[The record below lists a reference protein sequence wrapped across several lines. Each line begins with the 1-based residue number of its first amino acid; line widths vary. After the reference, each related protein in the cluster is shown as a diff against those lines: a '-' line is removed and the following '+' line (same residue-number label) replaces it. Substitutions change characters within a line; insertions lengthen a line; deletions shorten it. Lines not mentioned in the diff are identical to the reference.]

1 MNFSDAIRTEA
12 TYTRTENGALALNTT
27 GSGLVDLF
35 STIGALRNPNGKN
48 KRTSI
53 TAENKRRA
61 EMLFDEAV
69 KQDPLIATKILFYA
83 RDIREGLGER
93 EVFRYI
99 LNYAAKAYPNL
110 IINNIDLIG
119 VFGRYDDLYALIDT
133 PLEDKMWEVM
143 KNQFEEDLRNMEA
156 GNAVSLLGRWVKT
169 ADAST
174 ANTRELGILTAR
186 KLGYSVY
193 NYKRKYRALRKYI
206 GVIEGLMCTGQW
218 DKINY
223 SEVPSRAMTI
233 YRNAFMRHDEAG
245 FRDYLSKLQS
255 TDPDVRN
262 TVKINA
268 STLYPYDIA
277 EKLLDYG
284 YDYSRRSVK
293 EYENDITVLEEQWKA
308 LPNYVEEGTNAL
320 VIADTSGSMWGRPLA
335 SSVGLALYFAE
346 RNHGAYENMF
356 MTFSNKSEIVT
367 VQGNSLRQKL
377 SNISKANWGMNT
389 NLAAAFEHIL
399 DIAITHNVASEDMVK
414 SLIIISD
421 MEIDACTNRNDF
433 FYDEMQRKYR
443 EHGYELPNI
452 IFWNVDSRHDTF
464 HVNMTRKGVQCFSG
478 QSAST
483 FKSIMQ
489 TVGMTHYEAMLKVIN
504 NERYDCITI
513 R

>member
-1 MNFSDAIRTEA
+1 MNFSDAMRTEA
-12 TYTRTENGALALNTT
+12 TYTKTENGAFALNTT

-35 STIGALRNPNGKN
+35 ATIGALRSPNGKN
-48 KRTSI
+48 KK
-53 TAENKRRA
+53 TALTPENKRRA

-99 LNYAAKAYPNL
+99 LNYAAKAYPHL

-193 NYKRKYRALRKYI
+193 NYKRNYRALRKYI

-255 TDPDVRN
+255 TDPEVRN

-268 STLYPYDIA
+268 STLYPYDIT
-277 EKLLDYG
+277 EKFFG
-284 YDYSRRSVK
+284 NMSQS
-293 EYENDITVLEEQWKA
+293 EAMVLEEQWKA
-308 LPNYVEEGTNAL
+308 LPNYVTEGTNAL
-320 VIADTSGSMWGRPLA
+320 VIADTSGSMYGRPLA

-367 VQGNSLRQKL
+367 VKGNTLEQKIR
-377 SNISKANWGMNT
+377 NISKANWGMNT
-389 NLAAAFEHIL
+389 NLEAAFEHIL
-399 DIAITHNVASEDMVK
+399 DIAITHNVAPEDMVK

-421 MEIDACTNRNDF
+421 MEIDACTNRNNF

-464 HVNMTRKGVQCFSG
+464 HTDMTRKGVQCFSG

-489 TVGMTHYEAMLKVIN
+489 TVGMTPMEAMLKVIN